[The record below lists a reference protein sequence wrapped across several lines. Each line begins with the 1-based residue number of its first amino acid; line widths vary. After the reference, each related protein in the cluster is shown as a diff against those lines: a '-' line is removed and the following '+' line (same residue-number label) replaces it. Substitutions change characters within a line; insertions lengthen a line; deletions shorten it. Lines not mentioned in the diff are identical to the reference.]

1 MNNMAVAIAATYEMV
16 PGRYPELDPFDMFRA
31 VLKGALGSWGIG
43 PKDVDGL
50 LTSPA
55 GQAAGSTDTYVHDKL
70 VSELA
75 IYPRFAETMCLGGAT
90 FVAMI
95 NRAQLAIEAGQAKA
109 VLCIGAGKFMK
120 PGDGGAEMMARVI
133 SECDFEVPYGTFIP
147 ALYAMIAQQFMHE
160 RGITREDIARYAVS
174 ARKWALLNPRAL
186 MHAKGPIEVADV
198 IASRPIAEPFNFL
211 DCSIPTDGG
220 GAVLVARA
228 DVARDIA
235 TRPAYVRGYGE
246 CHLRGTMSNAGNLI
260 ETGATVSGQAAFA
273 QAGMTPSDID
283 VVQLYDAFSATP
295 LILLENLGFCAPGD
309 SGAFV
314 QSGATDPGGILPM
327 NTNGGLLSFGHTGDS
342 SGMSVLIEAAR
353 QTMGEAGPNQVEK
366 ASRVLAHCYGGMM
379 YDHTTLILARDA

>member
-1 MNNMAVAIAATYEMV
+1 MNAAIAATYEMK
-16 PGRYPELDPFDMFRA
+16 PGRYPELDPFDMFRE
-31 VLKGALGSWGIG
+31 VLMGAIDSWGIR
-43 PKDVDGL
+43 PSDVDGL
-50 LTSPA
+50 LTAPA
-55 GQAAGSTDTYVHDKL
+55 GQSAGATDTYVHDKL

-75 IYPRFAETMCLGGAT
+75 IHPRFAETMCLGGAT
-90 FVAMI
+90 YAAMV
-95 NRAQLAIEAGQAKA
+95 NRAQLAIENGQAKA

-120 PGDGGAEMMARVI
+120 PGAGGAEMMARMI

-147 ALYAMIAQQFMHE
+147 ALYAMVAQQFMHE

-186 MHAKGPIEVADV
+186 MHSKGPIEVADV

-228 DVARDIA
+228 DIARDISKQ
-235 TRPAYVRGYGE
+235 PAYVRGYGE

-260 ETGATVSGQAAFA
+260 ETGATVSGPEAFRR
-273 QAGMTPSDID
+273 AGMQPSDID

-295 LILLENLGFCAPGD
+295 LILLENLGFCAPGT
-309 SGAFV
+309 SGAFIR
-314 QSGATDPGGILPM
+314 SGAADPGGSLPM

-353 QTMGEAGPNQVEK
+353 QVMSEAGPNQVEK
-366 ASRVLAHCYGGMM
+366 AENVLAHCYGGMM
-379 YDHTTLILARDA
+379 YDHTTLILSRNA